1 MKNIV
6 VLISGGGTNLQ
17 ALLDAVAEGRL
28 LARISGVISSTKHA
42 YGLVRAEHAGIPT
55 RVISKRAYPD
65 PVERDAAMLTAL
77 RALEADYIVLAGSL
91 SILSREIVGL

>member
-1 MKNIV
+1 MEILWISLQEDVYKRQ

-17 ALLDAVAEGRL
+17 ALLDTVAEGRL

-65 PVERDAAMLTAL
+65 L
-77 RALEADYIVLAGSL
+77 SL
-91 SILSREIVGL
+91 IHIFC